1 MKINGKEY
9 VLIDKEYVTKEI
21 DKAIDS
27 LSRNNILETVSILNP
42 VEHYILKQNG

>member
-21 DKAIDS
+21 DKAIDF
-27 LSRNNILETVSILNP
+27 LSKNNILETVSILNT